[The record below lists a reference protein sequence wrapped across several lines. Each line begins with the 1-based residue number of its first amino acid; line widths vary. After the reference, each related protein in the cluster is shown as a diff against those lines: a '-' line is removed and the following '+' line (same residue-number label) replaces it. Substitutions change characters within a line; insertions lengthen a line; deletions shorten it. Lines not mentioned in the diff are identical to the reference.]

1 MSGAGPSCSVGTD
14 LAGAGNIIPKTIV
27 KLYNAAEKAIAT
39 GDREAQ
45 AEALD
50 LHRRVAA
57 ADWIVVK
64 AGISGT
70 KLALDTF
77 VEKGLGGVPR
87 KPLPRSTEETTRL
100 VESLR
105 PFWEFESSL

>member
-1 MSGAGPSCSVGTD
+1 MYPGMQVGMT
-14 LAGAGNIIPKTIV
+14 GSITGTGNIIPKTIV
-27 KLYNAAEKAIAT
+27 KLYNVAKKAIDT

-70 KLALDTF
+70 KLALGY
-77 VEKGLGGVPR
+77 VR
-87 KPLPRSTEETTRL
+87 
-100 VESLR
+100 
-105 PFWEFESSL
+105 